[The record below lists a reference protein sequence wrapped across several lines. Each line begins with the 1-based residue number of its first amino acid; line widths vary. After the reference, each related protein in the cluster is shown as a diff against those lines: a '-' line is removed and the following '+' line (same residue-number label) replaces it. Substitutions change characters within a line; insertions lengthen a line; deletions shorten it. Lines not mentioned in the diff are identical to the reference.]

1 MTLNEQL
8 STAAQMERDG
18 FSQKETDDYLW
29 EVQLRQ
35 DEDKA
40 NADPIRTTS

>member
-8 STAAQMERDG
+8 TTAAQTERDG
-18 FSQKETDDYLW
+18 FSKKETDDYLW

-40 NADPIRTTS
+40 NADQTEITQ

>member
-8 STAAQMERDG
+8 TTAAQMERDG
-18 FSQKETDDYLW
+18 FTGKDIEAHIW

-35 DEDKA
+35 DEDAA
-40 NADPIRTTS
+40 NALSADEM

>member
-8 STAAQMERDG
+8 TTAAQMERDG
-18 FSQKETDDYLW
+18 FSRKETEQYLW
-29 EVQLRQ
+29 EVQLRD

-40 NADPIRTTS
+40 NADQTEITQ